1 MLCKAWD
8 LLKVDSFEVIDKE
21 FNNVSDYYWKNLCGR
36 TLMIFLTWN
45 TYLANFKKNIIVCNY
60 NGKAILSS
68 LPEKTNKQRARKRAI
83 ILGKIYKVKFSKEQ
97 LEESVREYRQTGGL
111 RHGGWVMRRVKKD
124 YWERWPERIR
134 DGNYRVP
141 TDEAVKKALT
151 YLRPLKD
158 DEMFIEVLMSE
169 YEWKRDPEL
178 LSDFS
183 DWSTNIYKVA

>member
-1 MLCKAWD
+1 M
-8 LLKVDSFEVIDKE
+8 
-21 FNNVSDYYWKNLCGR
+21 
-36 TLMIFLTWN
+36 
-45 TYLANFKKNIIVCNY
+45 
-60 NGKAILSS
+60 
-68 LPEKTNKQRARKRAI
+68 
-83 ILGKIYKVKFSKEQ
+83 KFSKEQ

-111 RHGGWVMRRVKKD
+111 RHGGWKTRRVKKD

-141 TDEAVKKALT
+141 TGEAVKTALT

-183 DWSTNIYKVA
+183 NWSTNIYKVA